1 MKITI
6 GPRHSGKTTR
16 MIMESAKTGSY
27 ILVATKC
34 QADCVYKQTKEMGIN
49 IPYPVTISEVI
60 TGRKYFDNK
69 YMKEHG
75 VLVDEA
81 QSVLH
86 IALCDIPIRGMT
98 LNNDGN
104 IDILE
109 HGATHTLNAANL
121 KEYSDLRERYNHP
134 KREISTNG
142 KLCCSECF
150 HIVDIT
156 DHFCSKCG
164 QRLE

>member
-6 GPRHSGKTTR
+6 GPRRSGKTART
-16 MIMESAKTGSY
+16 IMESAKTGSY
-27 ILVATKC
+27 ILVATIE
-34 QADCVYKQTKEMGIN
+34 QANAISKQAKDMGYD
-49 IPYPVTISEVI
+49 IPYPVTIREI
-60 TGRKYFDNK
+60 TTGRKCFDNK
-69 YMKEHG
+69 HMREHG

-81 QSVLH
+81 RIVLQKA
-86 IALCDIPIRGMT
+86 IYDIPIHGMT

-134 KREISTNG
+134 KRKISTDG

>member
-6 GPRHSGKTTR
+6 GPRRSGKTART
-16 MIMESAKTGSY
+16 IMESAKTGSY
-27 ILVATKC
+27 ILVATKR
-34 QADCVYKQTKEMGIN
+34 QAGCVYKQAKEMEIN
-49 IPYPVTISEVI
+49 IPYPVTISEVT

-81 QSVLH
+81 QLVLQ

-104 IDILE
+104 IDM
-109 HGATHTLNAANL
+109 LNGDAIINVTEDWLNECA
-121 KEYSDLRERYNHP
+121 
-134 KREISTNG
+134 ISRRRNMFVKKKHYIDG
-142 KLCCSECF
+142 SYRCPECDM
-150 HIVDIT
+150 IVDSI

>member
-6 GPRHSGKTTR
+6 GPRRSGKTTR
-16 MIMESAKTGSY
+16 TIMKSAKTGSY
-27 ILVATKC
+27 ILVATIE
-34 QADCVYKQTKEMGIN
+34 QAKVIFKQAKDMGYD
-49 IPYPVTISEVI
+49 IPHPVAIGEIT
-60 TGRKYFDNK
+60 TGRKCFDNK
-69 YMKEHG
+69 HMREHG

-81 QSVLH
+81 RIVLQKA
-86 IALCDIPIRGMT
+86 IYDIPIHGMT

-134 KREISTNG
+134 KREISTDG

>member
-1 MKITI
+1 
-6 GPRHSGKTTR
+6 
-16 MIMESAKTGSY
+16 MIFKQAK
-27 ILVATKC
+27 
-34 QADCVYKQTKEMGIN
+34 DMGYD
-49 IPYPVTISEVI
+49 IPYPVTIREI
-60 TGRKYFDNK
+60 TTGRKCFDNK
-69 YMKEHG
+69 HMREHG

-81 QSVLH
+81 RIVLQKA
-86 IALCDIPIRGMT
+86 IYDIPIHGMT

-104 IDILE
+104 I
-109 HGATHTLNAANL
+109 HTLNAANL

-134 KREISTNG
+134 KREISTDG

>member
-6 GPRHSGKTTR
+6 GPRRSGKTART
-16 MIMESAKTGSY
+16 IMESAKTGSY
-27 ILVATKC
+27 ILVATIE
-34 QADCVYKQTKEMGIN
+34 QANVILKQAKDMGYD
-49 IPYPVTISEVI
+49 IPYPVTIREI
-60 TGRKYFDNK
+60 TTGRKCFDNK
-69 YMKEHG
+69 HMREHG

-81 QSVLH
+81 RIVLQKA
-86 IALCDIPIRGMT
+86 IYDIPIHGMT

-134 KREISTNG
+134 KREISTDG

-150 HIVDIT
+150 HIVDII

>member
-6 GPRHSGKTTR
+6 GPRRSGKTART
-16 MIMESAKTGSY
+16 IMESAKTGSY

-104 IDILE
+104 IW
-109 HGATHTLNAANL
+109 
-121 KEYSDLRERYNHP
+121 
-134 KREISTNG
+134 
-142 KLCCSECF
+142 C
-150 HIVDIT
+150 
-156 DHFCSKCG
+156 
-164 QRLE
+164 